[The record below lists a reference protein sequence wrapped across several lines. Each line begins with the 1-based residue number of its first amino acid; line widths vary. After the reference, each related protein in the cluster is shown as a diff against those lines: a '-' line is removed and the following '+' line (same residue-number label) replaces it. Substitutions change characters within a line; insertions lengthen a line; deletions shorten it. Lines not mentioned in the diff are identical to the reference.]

1 MPTDLV
7 ASAMKSTHHR
17 STVGSKQGYGL
28 FATRLVV
35 FINSGGT
42 IIMRRPTID
51 TTIFGEKIR

>member
-1 MPTDLV
+1 M
-7 ASAMKSTHHR
+7 
-17 STVGSKQGYGL
+17 VGSKQGYGL